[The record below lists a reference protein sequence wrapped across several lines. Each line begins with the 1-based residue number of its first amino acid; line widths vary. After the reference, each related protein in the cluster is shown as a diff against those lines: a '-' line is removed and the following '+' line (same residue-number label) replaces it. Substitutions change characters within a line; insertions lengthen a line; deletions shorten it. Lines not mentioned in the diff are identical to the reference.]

1 VKKPAAARQPMV
13 AVYYEIHYQH
23 RDRRF
28 SEDGNVAATL
38 VKTPTWP
45 CTTPVE
51 RRNGYC
57 FYAGK

>member
-1 VKKPAAARQPMV
+1 MV